1 MRKFLSKITLASAAL
16 GFSALGFSAVA
27 SAAPEE
33 TATVAAPAPDV
44 LAPDVSAPEPGTQ
57 VGPTALETFRNSQ
70 AAVDALGTTPNDT
83 KVRALIDA
91 LLDYEWL
98 AVAAL
103 GGPKKYSKR
112 CADRCAEFNELLTRL
127 IRRNY
132 LKRIAAKE
140 NGVVVIIREET
151 RVRKGKTIAKVDTI
165 VSFTAADDGR
175 PQTLEVSYIM
185 HQVGLRWQVRDM
197 LTDRLSLAKTWKHDF
212 TELYKNGGIDEVIT
226 RLQGKL
232 GDLDDLAKTP

>member
-1 MRKFLSKITLASAAL
+1 MRKFLSTITLASA
-16 GFSALGFSAVA
+16 ALGFSAVA

-33 TATVAAPAPDV
+33 TAKVADPTTV
-44 LAPDVSAPEPGTQ
+44 VSAPETGTETGTE

-70 AAVDALGTTPNDT
+70 AAVDALGTTPDDT

-112 CADRCAEFNELLTRL
+112 CGDRCAEFNELLTRL

-185 HQVGLRWQVRDM
+185 HKVGASWQVRDM

-226 RLQGKL
+226 RLQAKL